1 MRPII
6 LDFAIERMGE
16 IKIVY
21 KYNFFESLNVIT
33 INNKTKP
40 FIDSNTEEISL
51 LTKTRVK
58 KESDDNNIDIPLN

>member
-58 KESDDNNIDIPLN
+58 KESDDNNIDIP